1 MDIKNIT
8 IKNFKAIGSQTPVS
22 IDLSSFNLIIGSN
35 GSGKSSVLQ
44 SLHWIF
50 QSARN
55 RNVSANKNITEGSTL
70 SEKDATYMPSPD
82 YRNAGHDQEYG
93 NFQNAP
99 KLEIKIE
106 DTLGN
111 FADMWIKSARN
122 EGISIHIP
130 SGNQIVSTIR
140 DPKKEFSAYI
150 PGLAGIPLSEEKRSK
165 LVVHRLAAAGDANTV
180 LRNILILLKNE
191 TINGKNGLNLLQE
204 AASKV
209 IGEFTLDVEFDESI
223 HTNIQAKFQT
233 RKMLNT
239 DPKLFKP
246 LELIGVGYL
255 QVIHIF
261 AYLIYFRPK
270 LLLVDEP
277 DAHLHPTEQ
286 EKLVTTLAS
295 ACLLSETQVIMTT
308 HSPSVVRS
316 LPSDSN
322 VIWMKDG
329 SIQNNG
335 NSIGRSTMGW
345 GLLDKKILLMTEDS
359 GSEMLR
365 AIIGQWASI
374 DRNIAIWPFHGS
386 GKLPPAETLEGLENL
401 FGNNIKIVIHR
412 DKDFLTEDEVSSIAK
427 NYNSKNISFW
437 ATKFSDIESYWNQKE
452 IIRHHFNISDQDSA
466 NILSDAVAEC
476 KKSDNHLK
484 NSDQKEKMQ

>member
-1 MDIKNIT
+1 
-8 IKNFKAIGSQTPVS
+8 
-22 IDLSSFNLIIGSN
+22 
-35 GSGKSSVLQ
+35 
-44 SLHWIF
+44 
-50 QSARN
+50 
-55 RNVSANKNITEGSTL
+55 
-70 SEKDATYMPSPD
+70 
-82 YRNAGHDQEYG
+82 
-93 NFQNAP
+93 
-99 KLEIKIE
+99 
-106 DTLGN
+106 
-111 FADMWIKSARN
+111 MWIKSARN

-130 SGNQIVSTIR
+130 SGNQIVSSIR

-150 PGLAGIPLSEEKRSK
+150 PGLAGIPLLEEKRSK

-209 IGEFTLDVEFDESI
+209 IGEFTLNVDFDESI

-233 RKMLNT
+233 RKMFEV
-239 DPKLFKP
+239 DQKLFKP

-255 QVIHIF
+255 QVIQIF

-277 DAHLHPTEQ
+277 DAHLHPTAQ

-295 ACLLSETQVIMTT
+295 ECLLSETQVIMTT

-329 SIQNNG
+329 TIQKNG

-345 GLLDKKILLMTEDS
+345 GLLDKK
-359 GSEMLR
+359 
-365 AIIGQWASI
+365 
-374 DRNIAIWPFHGS
+374 
-386 GKLPPAETLEGLENL
+386 
-401 FGNNIKIVIHR
+401 
-412 DKDFLTEDEVSSIAK
+412 
-427 NYNSKNISFW
+427 Y
-437 ATKFSDIESYWNQKE
+437 
-452 IIRHHFNISDQDSA
+452 
-466 NILSDAVAEC
+466 C
-476 KKSDNHLK
+476 
-484 NSDQKEKMQ
+484 